1 MGKEQMMINRIM
13 TIVLSALLLAAAPRH
28 ASAADMYAV
37 DPTHCSVVFSVAH
50 SGFSF
55 VYGFFR
61 QAAGNYILDETNP
74 ANCRFRFAIQADS
87 IDTNSAE
94 RDKHLRSADFFNVQQ
109 YPTITFDST
118 SCQRAS
124 TPDGGVVYQVTGD
137 LTLHGVKKQV
147 TLPLRLLGAGE
158 GPFKDQ
164 RSGFLTQFELKRSDF
179 GMTTALEKNLVGDAV
194 SITISFEGVLQQN
207 QNTQPGSR

>member
-1 MGKEQMMINRIM
+1 MKTR
-13 TIVLSALLLAAAPRH
+13 AKAAIFLTLFFAASRQ
-28 ASAADMYAV
+28 ASAADIYAV

-87 IDTNSAE
+87 LDTNNAD

-109 YPTITFDST
+109 FPTITFDST
-118 SCQRAS
+118 SCQRAN
-124 TPDGGVVYQVTGD
+124 TPDGGVLYQVTGD
-137 LTLHGVKKQV
+137 LTCHGVKKQV
-147 TLPLRLLGAGE
+147 TLPLRMLGAGE

-164 RSGFLTQFELKRSDF
+164 RSGFLAQFELKRSDF
-179 GMTTALEKNLVGDAV
+179 GVTTALEKNLVGDAV
-194 SITISFEGVLQQN
+194 SVTVSFEGVLQQN
-207 QNTQPGSR
+207 QNTPPGSR